1 MLYFFKIIRLQR
13 YGKSHASGLNHQ
25 FGEER
30 VPASFGDETMLPGIE
45 EGETLAEV
53 GQSDART
60 AVVFLV
66 LGEKAVF
73 DAADDVVIL
82 LPDVDTDERRLV
94 VAHPVL
100 ESILDERDEE
110 QGGDFDRMLRLA
122 DIGLEH
128 GMERE
133 ADTHQFDV
141 VADEIQLLFQ
151 GDTRLATVV
160 EDVAEEAAEVVDG
173 ALRLFG
179 AESDEAVDII
189 QGVEEEMGVELALQ
203 VLELGLGAAFF
214 QFAAH
219 GFHLIPVAGHA
230 DRDAQSGYQGVKES
244 VAGKEADDVLEVRLP
259 GRAVA
264 RRVVGQILHQEV
276 DDHHREGN
284 QKEVGEEEL
293 RRPLSQKVALHQ
305 TEIVHIEHHHER
317 ERHDDEACITFH
329 RNRLRLPAGKKEWHT
344 KKDTPCHRVDDASHA
359 NGRITHNSQLIIYSY
374 LIASIGSKSAAFF
387 AGYHP
392 KKTPVTV
399 QTAKE
404 RMTLHG
410 WM

>member
-1 MLYFFKIIRLQR
+1 MSYSFKIIRLQR
-13 YGKSHASGLNHQ
+13 YGKSRASGLNHQ

-30 VPASFGDETMLPGIE
+30 VPASLGDEMMSLGVE
-45 EGETLAEV
+45 QGEALAEV

-60 AVVFLV
+60 AVVVAV

-73 DAADDVVIL
+73 DAADDVVSL
-82 LPDVDTDERRLV
+82 LADVDADERRLV

-100 ESILDERDEE
+100 EGILDERDEE
-110 QGGDFDRMLRLA
+110 QGGDFKGVLRLA
-122 DIGLEH
+122 DVGLEL
-128 GMERE
+128 GMEGE
-133 ADTHQFDV
+133 ADAHQFDV

-293 RRPLSQKVALHQ
+293 RRPLP
-305 TEIVHIEHHHER
+305 R
-317 ERHDDEACITFH
+317 
-329 RNRLRLPAGKKEWHT
+329 
-344 KKDTPCHRVDDASHA
+344 
-359 NGRITHNSQLIIYSY
+359 
-374 LIASIGSKSAAFF
+374 
-387 AGYHP
+387 
-392 KKTPVTV
+392 
-399 QTAKE
+399 
-404 RMTLHG
+404 
-410 WM
+410 

>member
-1 MLYFFKIIRLQR
+1 MLYSFKIIRLQR
-13 YGKSHASGLNHQ
+13 YGKSPASGLNHQ

-30 VPASFGDETMLPGIE
+30 VPTSLGNETMLPGIE

-82 LPDVDTDERRLV
+82 LPDVDADERGLV

-203 VLELGLGAAFF
+203 A
-214 QFAAH
+214 
-219 GFHLIPVAGHA
+219 
-230 DRDAQSGYQGVKES
+230 
-244 VAGKEADDVLEVRLP
+244 
-259 GRAVA
+259 
-264 RRVVGQILHQEV
+264 
-276 DDHHREGN
+276 
-284 QKEVGEEEL
+284 
-293 RRPLSQKVALHQ
+293 
-305 TEIVHIEHHHER
+305 
-317 ERHDDEACITFH
+317 
-329 RNRLRLPAGKKEWHT
+329 LPAKKPTMCWKSGCRGGRWRVGSSGRYCIKRWTTTIVRAIKRRLE
-344 KKDTPCHRVDDASHA
+344 KK
-359 NGRITHNSQLIIYSY
+359 NSAVRCL
-374 LIASIGSKSAAFF
+374 K
-387 AGYHP
+387 
-392 KKTPVTV
+392 
-399 QTAKE
+399 
-404 RMTLHG
+404 R
-410 WM
+410 

>member
-1 MLYFFKIIRLQR
+1 MMSLGVEQ
-13 YGKSHASGLNHQ
+13 
-25 FGEER
+25 GE
-30 VPASFGDETMLPGIE
+30 A
-45 EGETLAEV
+45 LAEV

-60 AVVFLV
+60 AVVVAV

-73 DAADDVVIL
+73 DAADDVVSL
-82 LPDVDTDERRLV
+82 LADVDADERRLV

-133 ADTHQFDV
+133 TDTHQFDV

-203 VLELGLGAAFF
+203 VLEFGLGATFF

-219 GFHLIPVAGHA
+219 RFDLIPVAGHA
-230 DRDAQSGYQGVKES
+230 DSHTQTRNQGIKES
-244 VAGKEADDVLEVRLP
+244 VAGEEANSMLQIR
-259 GRAVA
+259 RSHA
-264 RRVVGQILHQEV
+264 RRTL
-276 DDHHREGN
+276 
-284 QKEVGEEEL
+284 
-293 RRPLSQKVALHQ
+293 
-305 TEIVHIEHHHER
+305 VHWLVE
-317 ERHDDEACITFH
+317 
-329 RNRLRLPAGKKEWHT
+329 
-344 KKDTPCHRVDDASHA
+344 
-359 NGRITHNSQLIIYSY
+359 
-374 LIASIGSKSAAFF
+374 
-387 AGYHP
+387 
-392 KKTPVTV
+392 
-399 QTAKE
+399 
-404 RMTLHG
+404 
-410 WM
+410 

>member
-1 MLYFFKIIRLQR
+1 
-13 YGKSHASGLNHQ
+13 
-25 FGEER
+25 
-30 VPASFGDETMLPGIE
+30 MLPGIE

-73 DAADDVVIL
+73 DAADDVVSL
-82 LPDVDTDERRLV
+82 LADVDADERRLV

-100 ESILDERDEE
+100 ESILDERNEE

-133 ADTHQFDV
+133 ADAHQFDV

-179 AESDEAVDII
+179 TESDEAVDII

-203 VLELGLGAAFF
+203 VLEFGLGATFF

-219 GFHLIPVAGHA
+219 RFDLIPVAGHA
-230 DRDAQSGYQGVKES
+230 DSDAQTRNQGVKES
-244 VAGKEADDVLEVRLP
+244 VAGEEADDVLEVRLP
-259 GRAVA
+259 GRAVT

-284 QKEVGEEEL
+284 QEEVGEEEL
-293 RRPLSQKVALHQ
+293 RRPLP
-305 TEIVHIEHHHER
+305 R
-317 ERHDDEACITFH
+317 
-329 RNRLRLPAGKKEWHT
+329 
-344 KKDTPCHRVDDASHA
+344 
-359 NGRITHNSQLIIYSY
+359 
-374 LIASIGSKSAAFF
+374 
-387 AGYHP
+387 
-392 KKTPVTV
+392 
-399 QTAKE
+399 
-404 RMTLHG
+404 
-410 WM
+410 